1 MDRRLLCDI
10 PDLPINAF
18 KHVGDKRIK
27 PEGGGGGKGGGG
39 STTTVQ
45 QSVPK
50 ELIPYVKESIDLG
63 RELRETPYVPYQGQ
77 RIAGFTPEQK
87 AVQQQVFGLQQPK
100 QFDTAMAGAQ
110 GTGALGYGTAQTGL
124 SRALGYNPGTFSSRD
139 AAYYADPYQQNV
151 TNIALR
157 EAQRSGAQAA
167 RDANL
172 ASAGRGTYGGARNAL
187 MQAEL
192 QRNLGTQLSD
202 IQAKGSEAGFLNAQQ
217 QYERDRAAAAQAAG
231 LGAQVGTSG
240 LGTSLQSALGLGQL
254 AGQSQEANLNRLNAQ
269 STAAKQIQ
277 AQNQSIRDQQ
287 YQDFLNQRDYGKQ
300 QLAFYSDLIRGN
312 APLYGT
318 VQSTR
323 TPSPSLA
330 SQVAGLGAGAY
341 GIGKLTGAFAEGGQ
355 VRNNYSNGL
364 AGLSLYNLTK

>member
-63 RELRETPYVPYQGQ
+63 RQLRETPYVPYQGQ

-151 TNIALR
+151 TDIALR

-172 ASAGRGTYGGARNAL
+172 ASVGRGTYGGARNAL

-254 AGQSQEANLNRLNAQ
+254 AGQSQEANLARLNAQ
-269 STAAKQIQ
+269 NVAAQQIQ
-277 AQNQSIRDQQ
+277 AQNQKIRDQQ

-300 QLAFYSDLIRGN
+300 QLAFYSDLVRGN

-318 VQSTR
+318 VQSTK
-323 TPSPSLA
+323 TPAPSLG
-330 SQVAGLGAGAY
+330 SQLGGL
-341 GIGKLTGAFAEGGQ
+341 
-355 VRNNYSNGL
+355 GL

>member
-27 PEGGGGGKGGGG
+27 PEGSGGGKGGGG

-157 EAQRSGAQAA
+157 EAQQSGAQAA

-172 ASAGRGTYGGARNAL
+172 ASVGRGTYGGARNAL

>member
-63 RELRETPYVPYQGQ
+63 RQLRETPYVPYQGQ

-87 AVQQQVFGLQQPK
+87 AVQQQVFGLQQPG

-124 SRALGYNPGTFSSRD
+124 NRALGYNPGTFSSRD

-151 TNIALR
+151 TDIALR

-172 ASAGRGTYGGARNAL
+172 ASVGRGTYGGARNAL

-269 STAAKQIQ
+269 NVAAQQIQ
-277 AQNQSIRDQQ
+277 AQNQKIRDQQ

-300 QLAFYSDLIRGN
+300 QLAFYSDLVRGN

-330 SQVAGLGAGAY
+330 SQVAGLGAGAF

>member
-1 MDRRLLCDI
+1 MDSRLLCDI
-10 PDLPINAF
+10 PDLPITAF

-27 PEGGGGGKGGGG
+27 PEKGGGKGGGG
-39 STTTVQ
+39 GNTTTVQ
-45 QSVPK
+45 NTIPK
-50 ELIPYVKESIDLG
+50 IAEPFARETFELA
-63 RELRETPYVPYQGQ
+63 RQLREAPYVPYQGQ
-77 RIAGFTPEQK
+77 RIADFTPEQN
-87 AVQQQVFGLQQPK
+87 AVRQQVINLERPE

-110 GTGALGYGTAQTGL
+110 GTGALGFNTAQSGL
-124 SRALGYNPGTFSSRD
+124 ARALGYTPGTFSSRD

-151 TNIALR
+151 TDIALR
-157 EAQRSGAQAA
+157 EAKRAGAQTA
-167 RDANL
+167 RDINL
-172 ASAGRGTYGGARNAL
+172 GSVGRGTYGGARNAL

-202 IQAKGSEAGFLNAQQ
+202 IQAKGSEAAFLNAQQ

-254 AGQSQEANLNRLNAQ
+254 AGQSQEADLKRLNAQ
-269 STAAKQIQ
+269 NLAAQQ
-277 AQNQSIRDQQ
+277 VQDQNQKILAQQ

-300 QLAFYSDLIRGN
+300 QLAFYADLIRGN

-318 VQSTR
+318 VQQTT

-330 SQVAGLGAGAY
+330 QQAFGYGLGALGAY
-341 GIGKLTGAFAEGGQ
+341 KAF
-355 VRNNYSNGL
+355 S
-364 AGLSLYNLTK
+364 